1 MLRDLPP
8 VQRYAGS
15 AVRSSLLLHV
25 MQPQAGQVEYIACM
39 HLSQPQKWKRVLEQG
54 ELCGRN
60 DQNQKCVTPAKPK
73 PTHAR
78 LHLTAHADLFEIRL
92 AGVDCD
98 PRHFAVFGAVGAIA
112 AAIIVMDGSS
122 AGRRRGLRE
131 WSHVPHGAASSISCF
146 LPLEEV

>member
-1 MLRDLPP
+1 MLLRDLPP
-8 VQRYAGS
+8 IQRYTGS

-25 MQPQAGQVEYIACM
+25 MQPQAGQVEHIACM
-39 HLSQPQKWKRVLEQG
+39 HLSQPQEWQRVLEQG
-54 ELCGRN
+54 ELYGRN
-60 DQNQKCVTPAKPK
+60 NHNQKCVTPAKPQ
-73 PTHAR
+73 PTHTR

-98 PRHFAVFGAVGAIA
+98 PRHFAVVGAVGAIA
-112 AAIIVMDGSS
+112 AVIIVMGGS
-122 AGRRRGLRE
+122 AGRQRGLRE